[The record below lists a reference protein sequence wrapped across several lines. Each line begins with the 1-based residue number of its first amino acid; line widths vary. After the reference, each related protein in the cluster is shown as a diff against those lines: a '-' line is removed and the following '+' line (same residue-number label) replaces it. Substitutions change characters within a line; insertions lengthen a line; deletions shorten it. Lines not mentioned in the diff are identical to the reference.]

1 MTASFVARHTYQH
14 STMTISTKTHFHTHT
29 HTHTQ
34 DPFLE
39 GRDLTTYI
47 GTMSTK
53 PGTAGPSN
61 SFSKWQKGGVSEY
74 FRLGIQKMIY
84 LT

>member
-1 MTASFVARHTYQH
+1 MHTAS
-14 STMTISTKTHFHTHT
+14 
-29 HTHTQ
+29 Q

-47 GTMSTK
+47 GSVSTK

-61 SFSKWQKGGVSEY
+61 SFSKWQKGGVSG
-74 FRLGIQKMIY
+74 FCVCVVSNCS
-84 LT
+84 